1 MTKAILISIKMRA
14 LETSP
19 HYADLEHNLSEYKK
33 LLKNIIRLAKTK
45 YYAGQFDNNKANSR
59 HVWATIKYI
68 LNRNK
73 SKKESPSYF
82 TLREAIIKEPLFC
95 RLSFQWIFR
104 RRWTSPV
111 ALNSKHWN

>member
-1 MTKAILISIKMRA
+1 MTKVILISIKMRA

-33 LLKNIIRLAKTK
+33 LLKKIIRLAKTK

-68 LNRNK
+68 LYRNK
-73 SKKESPSYF
+73 SKKASPSYF
-82 TLREAIIKEPLFC
+82 TLREAIIKEPQSVAYHFNGFFAGVGL
-95 RLSFQWIFR
+95 RLLS
-104 RRWTSPV
+104 
-111 ALNSKHWN
+111 